1 MVPPFCVNFVALLS
15 RFSRIWF
22 RRKKVL
28 AGGGNLV
35 QVFLHLVRL
44 IDVGGSQSGKAD
56 DRIHPKKQ
64 ILFRNENGN
73 KSYFTYKRAEQ
84 EENLKKIE
92 ENYKLLWNMWKKYGR
107 MGEKRKVVSKCYL
120 TFSESSMVTKK
131 TKNKRR
137 RKMKFY
143 QNQKEVKLL
152 TGEHALCYDGRI
164 VLDGRLLG
172 NGDTYAKVLQKGIKK
187 ETGMQYDI
195 GYGVPGRKET
205 GAIVLELDET
215 RKSQQYV
222 LQVTEEEIRIQGG
235 DGAGVLY
242 GVQTLCQM
250 MHEYGALL
258 PAVRIEDEPDLPV
271 RGYYLDETRGRVLT
285 LSYLKQV
292 ADRMAYYKLN
302 QLQLY
307 VEHTYLFSGLSE
319 MWRDETPLT
328 AEEIRELDAYCA
340 KLHIE
345 LVPSIATFGHLY
357 MLLSTKSYG
366 DLCEFPDSWKEPFS
380 FWDRMQHHTVD
391 VSGGRAIELIKA
403 MIEEYM
409 ALFATDKFNICA
421 DETFDLGKGKSKP
434 LADEKGVHR
443 LYIDYVKELCE
454 FLVAKGK
461 KPMFWGDIICAQPE
475 LIKEL
480 PEETVCLTWG
490 YAAEQR
496 EHEAKVMAE
505 AGARQYLCPGVGGW
519 NQWMNLVE
527 NSYKNIARM
536 CGYARKYHAEGVL
549 NTDWGDCGHINQPD
563 FSLPG
568 MIYGAVFSW
577 GDDTDSFEE
586 LNEQISRL
594 AYGDRSGKFVS
605 YMAKTAECSIFD
617 WWDANVVYE
626 EKVLGHPNNR
636 NALFDARI
644 QDEAKRAAAKETI
657 AALKKELKKT
667 AGALEESCRPMVPVL
682 ELTMEAIDIW
692 NETGA
697 RLCDIELGKEKDEAA
712 CAALAGRLETWF
724 MKYKASWRS
733 ISKEGDLHH
742 IAEIVFWYAD
752 ILRGRKP
759 YEK

>member
-1 MVPPFCVNFVALLS
+1 M
-15 RFSRIWF
+15 
-22 RRKKVL
+22 KM
-28 AGGGNLV
+28 
-35 QVFLHLVRL
+35 
-44 IDVGGSQSGKAD
+44 
-56 DRIHPKKQ
+56 
-64 ILFRNENGN
+64 GN

-84 EENLKKIE
+84 EEILKKIE

-137 RKMKFY
+137 RKMKFLPKP
-143 QNQKEVKLL
+143 KEVKLL

-421 DETFDLGKGKSKP
+421 DETL
-434 LADEKGVHR
+434 EK
-443 LYIDYVKELCE
+443 E
-454 FLVAKGK
+454 
-461 KPMFWGDIICAQPE
+461 
-475 LIKEL
+475 
-480 PEETVCLTWG
+480 
-490 YAAEQR
+490 
-496 EHEAKVMAE
+496 
-505 AGARQYLCPGVGGW
+505 
-519 NQWMNLVE
+519 
-527 NSYKNIARM
+527 
-536 CGYARKYHAEGVL
+536 
-549 NTDWGDCGHINQPD
+549 
-563 FSLPG
+563 
-568 MIYGAVFSW
+568 
-577 GDDTDSFEE
+577 
-586 LNEQISRL
+586 
-594 AYGDRSGKFVS
+594 
-605 YMAKTAECSIFD
+605 
-617 WWDANVVYE
+617 
-626 EKVLGHPNNR
+626 NR
-636 NALFDARI
+636 NRWQTRKAF
-644 QDEAKRAAAKETI
+644 
-657 AALKKELKKT
+657 T
-667 AGALEESCRPMVPVL
+667 ACIS
-682 ELTMEAIDIW
+682 TM
-692 NETGA
+692 
-697 RLCDIELGKEKDEAA
+697 
-712 CAALAGRLETWF
+712 
-724 MKYKASWRS
+724 
-733 ISKEGDLHH
+733 
-742 IAEIVFWYAD
+742 
-752 ILRGRKP
+752 
-759 YEK
+759 

>member
-1 MVPPFCVNFVALLS
+1 
-15 RFSRIWF
+15 
-22 RRKKVL
+22 
-28 AGGGNLV
+28 
-35 QVFLHLVRL
+35 
-44 IDVGGSQSGKAD
+44 
-56 DRIHPKKQ
+56 
-64 ILFRNENGN
+64 
-73 KSYFTYKRAEQ
+73 
-84 EENLKKIE
+84 
-92 ENYKLLWNMWKKYGR
+92 
-107 MGEKRKVVSKCYL
+107 
-120 TFSESSMVTKK
+120 
-131 TKNKRR
+131 
-137 RKMKFY
+137 
-143 QNQKEVKLL
+143 
-152 TGEHALCYDGRI
+152 
-164 VLDGRLLG
+164 
-172 NGDTYAKVLQKGIKK
+172 
-187 ETGMQYDI
+187 
-195 GYGVPGRKET
+195 
-205 GAIVLELDET
+205 
-215 RKSQQYV
+215 
-222 LQVTEEEIRIQGG
+222 
-235 DGAGVLY
+235 
-242 GVQTLCQM
+242 
-250 MHEYGALL
+250 
-258 PAVRIEDEPDLPV
+258 
-271 RGYYLDETRGRVLT
+271 
-285 LSYLKQV
+285 
-292 ADRMAYYKLN
+292 
-302 QLQLY
+302 
-307 VEHTYLFSGLSE
+307 
-319 MWRDETPLT
+319 
-328 AEEIRELDAYCA
+328 
-340 KLHIE
+340 
-345 LVPSIATFGHLY
+345 
-357 MLLSTKSYG
+357 
-366 DLCEFPDSWKEPFS
+366 
-380 FWDRMQHHTVD
+380 
-391 VSGGRAIELIKA
+391 
-403 MIEEYM
+403 M

-644 QDEAKRAAAKETI
+644 QDEA
-657 AALKKELKKT
+657 
-667 AGALEESCRPMVPVL
+667 
-682 ELTMEAIDIW
+682 
-692 NETGA
+692 TGA
-697 RLCDIELGKEKDEAA
+697 RMCDIELGKEKDETA

-742 IAEIVFWYAD
+742 ISEIVFWYAD

>member
-1 MVPPFCVNFVALLS
+1 
-15 RFSRIWF
+15 
-22 RRKKVL
+22 
-28 AGGGNLV
+28 
-35 QVFLHLVRL
+35 
-44 IDVGGSQSGKAD
+44 
-56 DRIHPKKQ
+56 
-64 ILFRNENGN
+64 
-73 KSYFTYKRAEQ
+73 
-84 EENLKKIE
+84 
-92 ENYKLLWNMWKKYGR
+92 
-107 MGEKRKVVSKCYL
+107 
-120 TFSESSMVTKK
+120 
-131 TKNKRR
+131 
-137 RKMKFY
+137 MKFLPKP
-143 QNQKEVKLL
+143 KEVKLL

-235 DGAGVLY
+235 DGAGMLY

-594 AYGDRSGKFVS
+594 P
-605 YMAKTAECSIFD
+605 TA
-617 WWDANVVYE
+617 
-626 EKVLGHPNNR
+626 
-636 NALFDARI
+636 
-644 QDEAKRAAAKETI
+644 
-657 AALKKELKKT
+657 
-667 AGALEESCRPMVPVL
+667 
-682 ELTMEAIDIW
+682 
-692 NETGA
+692 TGA
-697 RLCDIELGKEKDEAA
+697 ENSFPIWQKRQNAPSLTGGMPTSFTRKKCSVIRTTGMRCLTRESRMRRSVQLQRKQLRL
-712 CAALAGRLETWF
+712 
-724 MKYKASWRS
+724 
-733 ISKEGDLHH
+733 
-742 IAEIVFWYAD
+742 
-752 ILRGRKP
+752 
-759 YEK
+759 

>member
-1 MVPPFCVNFVALLS
+1 ME
-15 RFSRIWF
+15 
-22 RRKKVL
+22 
-28 AGGGNLV
+28 
-35 QVFLHLVRL
+35 FL
-44 IDVGGSQSGKAD
+44 
-56 DRIHPKKQ
+56 PKP
-64 ILFRNENGN
+64 
-73 KSYFTYKRAEQ
+73 
-84 EENLKKIE
+84 
-92 ENYKLLWNMWKKYGR
+92 
-107 MGEKRKVVSKCYL
+107 
-120 TFSESSMVTKK
+120 
-131 TKNKRR
+131 
-137 RKMKFY
+137 
-143 QNQKEVKLL
+143 KEVKLQK
-152 TGEHALCYDGRI
+152 GEYALCYDGRI
-164 VLDGRLLG
+164 VLDRRLIG
-172 NGDTYAKVLQKGIKK
+172 NGDTYAKVLQRGIQK
-187 ETGMQYDI
+187 ETGLQYEI
-195 GYGVPGRKET
+195 GYEVPGKKDSK
-205 GAIVLELDET
+205 AIELKLDET
-215 RKSQQYV
+215 QRSQQYRIK
-222 LQVTEEEIRIQGG
+222 VTEQGICILGG

-250 MHEYGALL
+250 IQEYGALL
-258 PAVRIEDEPDLPV
+258 PAVQIEDEPDLPV

-285 LSYLKQV
+285 LTYLKQV

-357 MLLSTKSYG
+357 MLLSTKSCG
-366 DLCEFPDSWKEPFS
+366 ELCEFPDSWKEPFS
-380 FWDRMQHHTVD
+380 FWNRMQHHTVD
-391 VSGGRAIELIKA
+391 VSGGKAIEQIKA

-409 ALFATDKFNICA
+409 ALFTTDKFNICA
-421 DETFDLGKGKSKP
+421 DETFDLGKGKSKTM
-434 LADEKGVHR
+434 AEEKGVHR

-454 FLVAKGK
+454 FLVSKGK

-475 LIKEL
+475 LIREL
-480 PEETVCLTWG
+480 PKETVCLTWG
-490 YAAEQR
+490 YAAGQR

-527 NSYKNIARM
+527 NSYKNITRM
-536 CGYARKYHAEGVL
+536 CGYARKYQAEGIL

-568 MIYGAVFSW
+568 LIYGAVFSW
-577 GDDTDSFEE
+577 GEDADSFEK

-644 QDEAKRAAAKETI
+644 QDETKRAAAHETLV
-657 AALKKELKKT
+657 ALKKELKKT
-667 AGALEESCRPMVPVL
+667 AREMEESCRYLVSTL
-682 ELTMEAIDIW
+682 ELTMDAIDIW

-697 RLCDIELGKEKDEAA
+697 RLCDIEYGKEKDEAA
-712 CAALAGRLETWF
+712 CAALAGRLEAWF

-752 ILRGRKP
+752 VLRGRRVYGK
-759 YEK
+759 

>member
-1 MVPPFCVNFVALLS
+1 MVLPFCVNFVALLS

-64 ILFRNENGN
+64 ICSGMKMGN

-84 EENLKKIE
+84 EEILKKIE

-137 RKMKFY
+137 RKMKFLPKP
-143 QNQKEVKLL
+143 KEVKLL

-697 RLCDIELGKEKDEAA
+697 RMCDIELGKEKDETA

-742 IAEIVFWYAD
+742 ISEIVFWYAD

>member
-1 MVPPFCVNFVALLS
+1 
-15 RFSRIWF
+15 
-22 RRKKVL
+22 
-28 AGGGNLV
+28 
-35 QVFLHLVRL
+35 
-44 IDVGGSQSGKAD
+44 
-56 DRIHPKKQ
+56 
-64 ILFRNENGN
+64 
-73 KSYFTYKRAEQ
+73 
-84 EENLKKIE
+84 
-92 ENYKLLWNMWKKYGR
+92 
-107 MGEKRKVVSKCYL
+107 
-120 TFSESSMVTKK
+120 
-131 TKNKRR
+131 
-137 RKMKFY
+137 MKFLPKP
-143 QNQKEVKLL
+143 KEVKLL

-172 NGDTYAKVLQKGIKK
+172 KGDTYAKVLH
-187 ETGMQYDI
+187 
-195 GYGVPGRKET
+195 GVPGRKET

-250 MHEYGALL
+250 IHEYGALR

-549 NTDWGDCGHINQPD
+549 NTDWGDCGHI
-563 FSLPG
+563 
-568 MIYGAVFSW
+568 
-577 GDDTDSFEE
+577 
-586 LNEQISRL
+586 
-594 AYGDRSGKFVS
+594 
-605 YMAKTAECSIFD
+605 FD

-697 RLCDIELGKEKDEAA
+697 RMCDIELGKEKDETA

-742 IAEIVFWYAD
+742 ISEIVFWYAD

>member
-1 MVPPFCVNFVALLS
+1 ME
-15 RFSRIWF
+15 
-22 RRKKVL
+22 
-28 AGGGNLV
+28 
-35 QVFLHLVRL
+35 FL
-44 IDVGGSQSGKAD
+44 
-56 DRIHPKKQ
+56 PKP
-64 ILFRNENGN
+64 
-73 KSYFTYKRAEQ
+73 
-84 EENLKKIE
+84 
-92 ENYKLLWNMWKKYGR
+92 
-107 MGEKRKVVSKCYL
+107 
-120 TFSESSMVTKK
+120 
-131 TKNKRR
+131 
-137 RKMKFY
+137 
-143 QNQKEVKLL
+143 KEVKLL

-164 VLDGRLLG
+164 VLEGRLLG
-172 NGDTYAKVLQKGIKK
+172 NGDTYAKVLQQGIQK
-187 ETGMQYDI
+187 ETGMQYEM

-205 GAIVLELDET
+205 GAIVLGLDET
-215 RKSQQYV
+215 LKSQQYI
-222 LQVTEEEIRIQGG
+222 LQVTEENITIQGG

-250 MHEYGALL
+250 IHEYGALL

-380 FWDRMQHHTVD
+380 FWNRMQHHTVD

-475 LIKEL
+475 LIK
-480 PEETVCLTWG
+480 
-490 YAAEQR
+490 
-496 EHEAKVMAE
+496 
-505 AGARQYLCPGVGGW
+505 
-519 NQWMNLVE
+519 
-527 NSYKNIARM
+527 
-536 CGYARKYHAEGVL
+536 GVL

-644 QDEAKRAAAKETI
+644 QDEAKRAAAYETI

-667 AGALEESCRPMVPVL
+667 AGKLEESCRPMVPVL
-682 ELTMEAIDIW
+682 ELTMDAINLW

-712 CAALAGRLETWF
+712 CAALAGRLESWF

>member
-1 MVPPFCVNFVALLS
+1 
-15 RFSRIWF
+15 
-22 RRKKVL
+22 
-28 AGGGNLV
+28 
-35 QVFLHLVRL
+35 
-44 IDVGGSQSGKAD
+44 
-56 DRIHPKKQ
+56 
-64 ILFRNENGN
+64 
-73 KSYFTYKRAEQ
+73 
-84 EENLKKIE
+84 
-92 ENYKLLWNMWKKYGR
+92 
-107 MGEKRKVVSKCYL
+107 
-120 TFSESSMVTKK
+120 
-131 TKNKRR
+131 
-137 RKMKFY
+137 MKFLPKP
-143 QNQKEVKLL
+143 KEVKLL

-391 VSGGRAIELIKA
+391 VSGGRAIESAFPPGKTGS
-403 MIEEYM
+403 
-409 ALFATDKFNICA
+409 FSPP
-421 DETFDLGKGKSKP
+421 DL
-434 LADEKGVHR
+434 LR
-443 LYIDYVKELCE
+443 
-454 FLVAKGK
+454 
-461 KPMFWGDIICAQPE
+461 
-475 LIKEL
+475 
-480 PEETVCLTWG
+480 
-490 YAAEQR
+490 
-496 EHEAKVMAE
+496 
-505 AGARQYLCPGVGGW
+505 
-519 NQWMNLVE
+519 
-527 NSYKNIARM
+527 
-536 CGYARKYHAEGVL
+536 GVL
-549 NTDWGDCGHINQPD
+549 
-563 FSLPG
+563 LPSAARR
-568 MIYGAVFSW
+568 YG
-577 GDDTDSFEE
+577 
-586 LNEQISRL
+586 
-594 AYGDRSGKFVS
+594 K
-605 YMAKTAECSIFD
+605 
-617 WWDANVVYE
+617 
-626 EKVLGHPNNR
+626 
-636 NALFDARI
+636 
-644 QDEAKRAAAKETI
+644 
-657 AALKKELKKT
+657 
-667 AGALEESCRPMVPVL
+667 
-682 ELTMEAIDIW
+682 
-692 NETGA
+692 
-697 RLCDIELGKEKDEAA
+697 
-712 CAALAGRLETWF
+712 
-724 MKYKASWRS
+724 
-733 ISKEGDLHH
+733 
-742 IAEIVFWYAD
+742 
-752 ILRGRKP
+752 
-759 YEK
+759 

>member
-1 MVPPFCVNFVALLS
+1 MELRVNKLTSEV
-15 RFSRIWF
+15 
-22 RRKKVL
+22 KVL
-28 AGGGNLV
+28 V
-35 QVFLHLVRL
+35 VDDQPL
-44 IDVGGSQSGKAD
+44 I
-56 DRIHPKKQ
+56 
-64 ILFRNENGN
+64 
-73 KSYFTYKRAEQ
+73 
-84 EENLKKIE
+84 
-92 ENYKLLWNMWKKYGR
+92 
-107 MGEKRKVVSKCYL
+107 
-120 TFSESSMVTKK
+120 
-131 TKNKRR
+131 
-137 RKMKFY
+137 
-143 QNQKEVKLL
+143 
-152 TGEHALCYDGRI
+152 
-164 VLDGRLLG
+164 
-172 NGDTYAKVLQKGIKK
+172 
-187 ETGMQYDI
+187 
-195 GYGVPGRKET
+195 
-205 GAIVLELDET
+205 
-215 RKSQQYV
+215 
-222 LQVTEEEIRIQGG
+222 
-235 DGAGVLY
+235 
-242 GVQTLCQM
+242 
-250 MHEYGALL
+250 
-258 PAVRIEDEPDLPV
+258 
-271 RGYYLDETRGRVLT
+271 
-285 LSYLKQV
+285 
-292 ADRMAYYKLN
+292 
-302 QLQLY
+302 
-307 VEHTYLFSGLSE
+307 VE
-319 MWRDETPLT
+319 
-328 AEEIRELDAYCA
+328 
-340 KLHIE
+340 
-345 LVPSIATFGHLY
+345 
-357 MLLSTKSYG
+357 
-366 DLCEFPDSWKEPFS
+366 
-380 FWDRMQHHTVD
+380 
-391 VSGGRAIELIKA
+391 
-403 MIEEYM
+403 
-409 ALFATDKFNICA
+409 
-421 DETFDLGKGKSKP
+421 
-434 LADEKGVHR
+434 
-443 LYIDYVKELCE
+443 ELCE

-527 NSYKNIARM
+527 NSSKNIARM

-549 NTDWGDCGHINQPD
+549 NTDCGDCGHINQPD

-712 CAALAGRLETWF
+712 CAALAGRPWRGALPTTCPRRWISSPRPARFRAYRRRTAGTTSRQPHHGFRCAARIGATTHRLE
-724 MKYKASWRS
+724 AHR
-733 ISKEGDLHH
+733 
-742 IAEIVFWYAD
+742 
-752 ILRGRKP
+752 RR
-759 YEK
+759 

>member
-1 MVPPFCVNFVALLS
+1 MYILREPLINHKQFITIDMKRIRPF
-15 RFSRIWF
+15 
-22 RRKKVL
+22 
-28 AGGGNLV
+28 
-35 QVFLHLVRL
+35 
-44 IDVGGSQSGKAD
+44 
-56 DRIHPKKQ
+56 
-64 ILFRNENGN
+64 
-73 KSYFTYKRAEQ
+73 
-84 EENLKKIE
+84 
-92 ENYKLLWNMWKKYGR
+92 
-107 MGEKRKVVSKCYL
+107 
-120 TFSESSMVTKK
+120 
-131 TKNKRR
+131 
-137 RKMKFY
+137 
-143 QNQKEVKLL
+143 
-152 TGEHALCYDGRI
+152 
-164 VLDGRLLG
+164 
-172 NGDTYAKVLQKGIKK
+172 
-187 ETGMQYDI
+187 I
-195 GYGVPGRKET
+195 GT
-205 GAIVLELDET
+205 
-215 RKSQQYV
+215 
-222 LQVTEEEIRIQGG
+222 
-235 DGAGVLY
+235 
-242 GVQTLCQM
+242 
-250 MHEYGALL
+250 
-258 PAVRIEDEPDLPV
+258 
-271 RGYYLDETRGRVLT
+271 
-285 LSYLKQV
+285 
-292 ADRMAYYKLN
+292 
-302 QLQLY
+302 
-307 VEHTYLFSGLSE
+307 
-319 MWRDETPLT
+319 
-328 AEEIRELDAYCA
+328 
-340 KLHIE
+340 
-345 LVPSIATFGHLY
+345 
-357 MLLSTKSYG
+357 
-366 DLCEFPDSWKEPFS
+366 
-380 FWDRMQHHTVD
+380 
-391 VSGGRAIELIKA
+391 ELIKA

-577 GDDTDSFEE
+577 GEDTDRFEE

-644 QDEAKRAAAKETI
+644 QDEAKRAAAHETI

-667 AGALEESCRPMVPVL
+667 AGKLEESCRPMVPVL
-682 ELTMEAIDIW
+682 ELTMDAIDLW

-712 CAALAGRLETWF
+712 CAALAGRLESWF

>member
-1 MVPPFCVNFVALLS
+1 
-15 RFSRIWF
+15 
-22 RRKKVL
+22 
-28 AGGGNLV
+28 
-35 QVFLHLVRL
+35 
-44 IDVGGSQSGKAD
+44 
-56 DRIHPKKQ
+56 
-64 ILFRNENGN
+64 
-73 KSYFTYKRAEQ
+73 
-84 EENLKKIE
+84 
-92 ENYKLLWNMWKKYGR
+92 
-107 MGEKRKVVSKCYL
+107 
-120 TFSESSMVTKK
+120 
-131 TKNKRR
+131 
-137 RKMKFY
+137 MKFLPKP
-143 QNQKEVKLL
+143 KEVKLL

-366 DLCEFPDSWKEPFS
+366 DLCEFQDSWKEPFS

-461 KPMFWGDIICAQPE
+461 KPMFWGDIMYRWPE
-475 LIKEL
+475 SCGEL
-480 PEETVCLTWG
+480 PKETICLNWG
-490 YAAEQR
+490 YAPDQPEDAIKAIAES
-496 EHEAKVMAE
+496 
-505 AGARQYLCPGVGGW
+505 GITQYACPGVCGW
-519 NQWMNLVE
+519 NMWMPMLDFAYRN
-527 NSYKNIARM
+527 NRAM
-536 CGYARKYHAEGVL
+536 CRHAHKYGAVGLL
-549 NTDWGDCGHINQPD
+549 NTDWGDYGHVNDYRLSI
-563 FSLPG
+563 PG
-568 MIYGAVFSW
+568 ILYGAAFSW
-577 GDDTDSFEE
+577 NAEE
-586 LNEQISRL
+586 VPFDEINEAISRL
-594 AYGDRSGKFVS
+594 AYGDTSGKIVS
-605 YMAKTAECSIFD
+605 GIAHFSDNEMFQWSQAVNWMEGDEKRRAEILGRTEIHEGTGRKSQQRGEKSPGRDLCLHALYERRKKSCRTALCCDRRGESVSGMRSEPGLWSTLRKKVGNWLKDWKTGWS
-617 WWDANVVYE
+617 
-626 EKVLGHPNNR
+626 
-636 NALFDARI
+636 
-644 QDEAKRAAAKETI
+644 TI
-657 AALKKELKKT
+657 A
-667 AGALEESCRPMVPVL
+667 GNGV
-682 ELTMEAIDIW
+682 
-692 NETGA
+692 
-697 RLCDIELGKEKDEAA
+697 
-712 CAALAGRLETWF
+712 
-724 MKYKASWRS
+724 RS
-733 ISKEGDLHH
+733 VRRV
-742 IAEIVFWYAD
+742 A
-752 ILRGRKP
+752 
-759 YEK
+759 

>member
-1 MVPPFCVNFVALLS
+1 ME
-15 RFSRIWF
+15 
-22 RRKKVL
+22 
-28 AGGGNLV
+28 
-35 QVFLHLVRL
+35 FL
-44 IDVGGSQSGKAD
+44 
-56 DRIHPKKQ
+56 PKP
-64 ILFRNENGN
+64 
-73 KSYFTYKRAEQ
+73 
-84 EENLKKIE
+84 
-92 ENYKLLWNMWKKYGR
+92 
-107 MGEKRKVVSKCYL
+107 
-120 TFSESSMVTKK
+120 
-131 TKNKRR
+131 
-137 RKMKFY
+137 
-143 QNQKEVKLL
+143 KEVKLL

-164 VLDGRLLG
+164 VLEGRLLG
-172 NGDTYAKVLQKGIKK
+172 NGDTYAKVLQQGIQK
-187 ETGMQYDI
+187 ETGMQYEM

-205 GAIVLELDET
+205 GAIVLGLDET
-215 RKSQQYV
+215 LKSQQYV
-222 LQVTEEEIRIQGG
+222 LQVTEENITIQGG

-250 MHEYGALL
+250 IHEYGALL

-527 NSYKNIARM
+527 NSYKNITRM

-617 WWDANVVYE
+617 WWDANVIYE

-697 RLCDIELGKEKDEAA
+697 RMCDIELGKEKDETA